1 MRDTDLSYIEDFRV
15 RALAKS
21 KHPRNA
27 IEDGSS
33 AILVMLTTYKTRD
46 ADISVFQVH
55 PRESNPVCSGCGEMV
70 MKSLNVRVYT
80 HRELDI
86 VLDRTYTASLNI
98 LRLA

>member
-1 MRDTDLSYIEDFRV
+1 MRDTNLSYIEDFRV

-33 AILVMLTTYKTRD
+33 AILVILITYKTRD

-55 PRESNPVCSGCGEMV
+55 PREANQVCSSCGEMF
-70 MKSLNVRVYT
+70 MNLLMF
-80 HRELDI
+80 EFILI
-86 VLDRTYTASLNI
+86 VSYI
-98 LRLA
+98 LS